1 MALWGNKHIPF
12 ATVSEEAASCS
23 ITFGAPSKT
32 FNIAGIV
39 SSYAIVP
46 DRDIRSRFFGWLK
59 ANELDEAPLFAPIAT
74 IAAFRE
80 GEPWRREMLGY
91 VEGNIDFVMDYCRKH
106 LPAIRP
112 LRPQASFLIW
122 MDCRGLGLE
131 HEQLV
136 DLFVNKAKLA
146 LNDGK
151 MFGPGGEGFMRM
163 NVGTSRAV
171 LQQAME
177 QLRQAVETL

>member
-1 MALWGNKHIPF
+1 M
-12 ATVSEEAASCS
+12 
-23 ITFGAPSKT
+23 
-32 FNIAGIV
+32 
-39 SSYAIVP
+39 
-46 DRDIRSRFFGWLK
+46 
-59 ANELDEAPLFAPIAT
+59 
-74 IAAFRE
+74 
-80 GEPWRREMLGY
+80 
-91 VEGNIDFVMDYCRKH
+91 
-106 LPAIRP
+106 
-112 LRPQASFLIW
+112 
-122 MDCRGLGLE
+122 GLE

-136 DLFVNKAKLA
+136 DLFVNKAGLA